1 MLVRFK
7 GGLVAAVVSVMALTL
22 SACSKDAADEASTSN
37 ANKAEVHD
45 HHHHD
50 SDSNAPIMVPFSGE
64 LELGTHYFEYENVLA
79 NESPEIAK
87 ADVLEFFSYGCG
99 HCQQFAPDLQA
110 WHEKNGSKQV
120 AYIPVVWNQT
130 TGLYA
135 RVFYAIQPLANF
147 EEVHHDMFKL
157 FATFGNEKSLGE
169 QLDKIYAMLAEKGVD
184 TAAVKTRLESKE
196 LESKLRSSITLAK
209 HYEITGTPTLI
220 LKGSKRINNKALTS
234 KDDLFV
240 FVDKLL

>member
-7 GGLVAAVVSVMALTL
+7 GGLVAAMVSIIVLAL
-22 SACSKDAADEASTSN
+22 SACSNDAADEASASN
-37 ANKAEVHD
+37 ASKVESHG
-45 HHHHD
+45 HHHHE
-50 SDSNAPIMVPFSGE
+50 SEGNTPIMVPFSGE
-64 LELGTHYFEYENVLA
+64 LELGTHYFEYDNILV
-79 NESPEIAK
+79 NEGAEIAK

-99 HCQQFAPDLQA
+99 HCQQFAPELQA

-135 RVFYAIQPLANF
+135 RLFYAIQPLENF
-147 EEVHHDMFKL
+147 DEVHHDMFKL

-184 TAAVKTRLESKE
+184 TAEVKTRLESKE

-220 LKGSKRINNKALTS
+220 LQGSKRINNKALTS